1 MMIKILPVLLTA
13 LFLLGGCGHTP
24 LREIHPAALPPHPA
38 EDAVTHARAK
48 QLSQVLSPLKIRGA
62 VIFPAAVFGRFE
74 TDTVLNALQ
83 QCNFNRIY
91 CHITSEREL
100 NETLQNFIIA
110 AKARGF
116 AVEIVISQQDFYRQY
131 QINQVIRPLMVQ
143 YPTLTDAAML
153 VAKFNLELP
162 ETSRLDGITVHITP
176 HLYNGSNVRRMY
188 GSIYCWSEQRYGAG
202 EDNDMLMRKIF
213 ADLKTIAA
221 IENLPRL
228 TVAMADFLHDRAQK
242 GDLTVGT
249 VKDLCTITPQIAMVN
264 SANLPSQLVGNVSAE
279 LAAAP
284 EKCQLL
290 AVIPLATHTS
300 INSDRLRRRNWND
313 FIRAVDNLIA
323 TAGKSPAFGG
333 VILSPFSVVEYL
345 RLEK

>member
-38 EDAVTHARAK
+38 EDAVTQARAK
-48 QLSQVLSPLKIRGA
+48 QLSNVMAPLKIRGA

-74 TDTVLNALQ
+74 TDTVLKALA

-100 NETLQNFIIA
+100 NETLQHFIIA
-110 AKARGF
+110 AKERNF

-131 QINQVIRPLMVQ
+131 QVNQVIRPLMVQ
-143 YPTLTDAAML
+143 FPTLTDAARL
-153 VAKFNLELP
+153 VAEFNQELP
-162 ETSRLDGITVHITP
+162 ETARLDGITVHITP
-176 HLYNGSNVRRMY
+176 HLYNGTNVRRMY
-188 GSIYCWSEQRYGAG
+188 GSIYRWSEKSYGAG
-202 EDNDMLMRKIF
+202 EDNDMLMRKTF
-213 ADLKTIAA
+213 AGLKNIAA
-221 IENLPRL
+221 IEKLPPL
-228 TVAMADFLHDRAQK
+228 TVAMADFLHDRAKK

-249 VKDLCTITPQIAMVN
+249 VKDIAAIAPQIAMVN
-264 SANLPSQLVGNVSAE
+264 TANLPSQLAANITAE
-279 LAAAP
+279 LADAP
-284 EKCQLL
+284 AKSQVL
-290 AVIPLATHTS
+290 AVVPLATHTS

-313 FIRAVDNLIA
+313 FIRAVENLIA
-323 TAGKSPAFGG
+323 AAGKSPACGG
-333 VILSPFSVVEYL
+333 VILSPYSVVEYL